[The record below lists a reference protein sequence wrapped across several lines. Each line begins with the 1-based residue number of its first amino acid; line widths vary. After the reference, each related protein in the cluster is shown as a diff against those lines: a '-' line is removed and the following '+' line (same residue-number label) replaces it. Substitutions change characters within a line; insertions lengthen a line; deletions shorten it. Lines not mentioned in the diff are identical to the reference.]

1 MLCEDIFIEFFG
13 EWFKRFTT
21 ENQHKLQGFRTKN
34 PESGLK
40 VSDVGARGDH
50 CVVTLTFGQ
59 RMSSQDGCGSDNK
72 VKQKVVNLR
81 ENRKPT
87 ATMWLLFYLT
97 GGFA

>member
-1 MLCEDIFIEFFG
+1 MVQAFYYRKSAQITMVSN
-13 EWFKRFTT
+13 KKKT
-21 ENQHKLQGFRTKN
+21 
-34 PESGLK
+34 ESGLK
-40 VSDVGARGDH
+40 VSDVGAHGDH